1 MKDGISASLA
11 GKSTIQEIEKRF
23 DSDVERFSNLET
35 GQLSLIDA
43 PLGLELI
50 AQAAQA
56 ATPAIGR
63 ILDIGCGAGNN
74 TIKLLRETGGGSDC
88 DLNDLSAAMLARA
101 EERVARETTGKVSI
115 FQGDFRAVDLP
126 EGSYD
131 VVIAAAVLHHLRDEA
146 DWLAVFS
153 KIFRLLKPHGSFW
166 CSDLVSHEL
175 PAVQELMW
183 RRYGDYLAAASGA
196 AFRDAV
202 FACIDREDSPR
213 PLTFQLEL
221 LRRVGFAFTDV
232 LHKNSCFAVF
242 GGVKLGSA

>member
-1 MKDGISASLA
+1 MPTSLTE
-11 GKSTIQEIEKRF
+11 KSTIQEIEKRF
-23 DSDVERFSNLET
+23 DADVERFANLET
-35 GQLSLIDA
+35 GQIALTDA

-50 AQAAQA
+50 AQAAKA
-56 ATPAIGR
+56 VTPVIGR

-74 TIKLLRETGGGSDC
+74 TIKLLRESSGNPDC

-101 EERVARETTGKVSI
+101 QERVSRETTGKVSV
-115 FQGDFRAVDLP
+115 FHGDFRTAPLP
-126 EGSYD
+126 KKSYD
-131 VVIAAAVLHHLRDEA
+131 VIVAAAVLHHLRDEA

-153 KIFRLLKPHGSFW
+153 KIFRLLKPSGSFW

-175 PAVQELMW
+175 PPVQALMW
-183 RRYGDYLAAASGA
+183 RRYGDYLAAAGGA
-196 AFRDAV
+196 PFREAV

-213 PLTFQLEL
+213 PLTFQLQL

-242 GGVKLGSA
+242 GGIKSGLA